1 MGRLVGRLLR
11 CRAGVGPPNVG
22 LRAMEKST
30 FALHCIEIRGRQL
43 SDKLIVASNAMSK
56 MLTITVVEGLGSGPY
71 SGVNLYT
78 KVTSSLGRQVR
89 GGMRPGTSDNVS
101 IVPSERFNS
110 AFSNITSQFMNGVTS
125 KSRLATVVGRPEYEF
140 DRE

>member
-30 FALHCIEIRGRQL
+30 LVLHCIEIRGRQL
-43 SDKLIVASNAMSK
+43 SAKLIVASNAMSK